1 LKKMLANEKSIMELR
16 PKNAKFLLDKEYIFS
31 AMGLLSLHEPL
42 IALKIM
48 KKYII
53 NI

>member
-1 LKKMLANEKSIMELR
+1 MLANEKSIMELR
-16 PKNAKFLLDKEYIFS
+16 PKNAKFLLDKKYIFS